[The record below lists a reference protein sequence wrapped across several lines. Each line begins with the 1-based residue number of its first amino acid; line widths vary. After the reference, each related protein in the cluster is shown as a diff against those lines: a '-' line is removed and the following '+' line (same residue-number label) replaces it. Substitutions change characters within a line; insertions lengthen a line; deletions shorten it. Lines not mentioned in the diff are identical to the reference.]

1 VCACY
6 GGLPAGL
13 DSRLPASCRG
23 NSGEADYAKPENL
36 DSGPQVSFNLLC
48 VDGLG
53 CLWWCGACLVF
64 FLCQHW
70 LRLLL
75 PASDCYR
82 LKLGSGCV
90 VCCMD
95 LSITPQKGIPSQSD
109 TT

>member
-1 VCACY
+1 MCACY

-23 NSGEADYAKPENL
+23 NSGEADYAEPENL

-53 CLWWCGACLVF
+53 CLLVVRGLFGVLFVSALVTAAIACL
-64 FLCQHW
+64 
-70 LRLLL
+70 R
-75 PASDCYR
+75 SK

-95 LSITPQKGIPSQSD
+95 LSITPQKGIPSQSNP
-109 TT
+109 T